1 MVPTVIERIVTHLLD
16 AAVRRWPDHAREEL
30 IREWTAEVH
39 ALGRDHDVAGPVRRW
54 RQLRFAASLVLA
66 RQPEAA
72 LPWPGRPSPARA
84 HVAWLVAA
92 PLLTM
97 LAAPPLL
104 LAVQLPL
111 AWLTLTPTLITVLAV
126 ETLVATAGVAA
137 IIGTVLARR
146 LVRRRAGASLG
157 VAAAAGLTLPMIG
170 GLLVLDGLARAV
182 NGMWA
187 GGASALVAA
196 LCLVATL
203 PPVAAGI
210 AALARGRPGL
220 AVAVAGLASPAVTL
234 TALYVA
240 VLMARPVPTDA
251 ASGPWW
257 WLIRIGQEPILNV
270 WYDRAGT
277 GLPIEAVLKVLPG
290 AVLATVVLGLA
301 HAIRSARPAPA
312 ATSESVHA
320 TSESVHAPGVP
331 SIARSPWWH
340 RIALAG
346 GAYSVVAWAVTL
358 TYLTP
363 HIGGADAW
371 PGWTT
376 EESRLWMQELQVSA
390 IVCAALCLL
399 CAAAYRGRP
408 VGPTVVGAAALVAVD
423 MAVVRQGWTTSRLL
437 PWLVAGGLIVG
448 IAAWLA
454 STRRLRPAHRPQ
466 RLVITIAVLAA
477 FLVPGSFF
485 PRFYV
490 VEGVQAPP
498 VLLLVAVGLP
508 TVLTLLAAMGVL
520 ATTRRARPGPAWRR
534 PVVLAS
540 LVAVGGVLLYQDGL
554 IPFPTGDHP
563 LGLLVFMGP
572 LALAV
577 PVAAWTIIAIH
588 GRPARRGLHVL
599 LAPPLLVGGLVVGLV
614 AAVATVVAAT
624 ALARLVLFP
633 MEYGQT
639 FDGLAYLPGAVVVG
653 LAIGHLAAVRLDR
666 GRPDAA
672 PALGTV
678 GFV

>member
-1 MVPTVIERIVTHLLD
+1 VIERIVAHLLE
-16 AAVRRWPDHAREEL
+16 AAVRRWPDHTREEL

-39 ALGRDHDVAGPVRRW
+39 ALGRDPDVAGPARRW

-72 LPWPGRPSPARA
+72 LPWPGRPTPARA
-84 HVAWLVAA
+84 HVAWLVVA

-137 IIGTVLARR
+137 FIGIVLARR
-146 LVRRRAGASLG
+146 LVRRRAGAPLG
-157 VAAAAGLTLPMIG
+157 VGAAAGLTLPMIG
-170 GLLVLDGLARAV
+170 GLLVLDVLARAV

-187 GGASALVAA
+187 GGAATLVVALV
-196 LCLVATL
+196 LVATL
-203 PPVAAGI
+203 PPLAAGV

-220 AVAVAGLASPAVTL
+220 ALAVAGLASPAVAL
-234 TALYVA
+234 AALYVT
-240 VLMARPVPTDA
+240 VLMARPVPADA
-251 ASGPWW
+251 ASRPWW
-257 WLIRIGQEPILNV
+257 WLTRIGQEPILNV
-270 WYDRAGT
+270 WYDRPGT

-312 ATSESVHA
+312 A
-320 TSESVHAPGVP
+320 VP
-331 SIARSPWWH
+331 VPARAERAQGSLARSPWWH

-346 GAYSVVAWAVTL
+346 GVYSVLAWAVTL

-376 EESRLWMQELQVSA
+376 EEGRLWMQELQVSA

-408 VGPTVVGAAALVAVD
+408 VGPTLVGAAALVAVD
-423 MAVVRQGWTTSRLL
+423 MAVVRQDWTTPRLL

-466 RLVITIAVLAA
+466 RLVITVAVLAA

-490 VEGVQAPP
+490 VKGVQAPP

-508 TVLTLLAAMGVL
+508 AVLTMLAAMGVL

-540 LVAVGGVLLYQDGL
+540 IVAVGGVLLYQDGL
-554 IPFPTGDHP
+554 IPFPAGDNP
-563 LGLLVFMGP
+563 LGPLVFMGP

-577 PVAAWTIIAIH
+577 PVAAWTITAIH

-599 LAPPLLVGGLVVGLV
+599 LAPPLLVGGLVV
-614 AAVATVVAAT
+614 AVATVVAAT

-672 PALGTV
+672 PALGMV
-678 GFV
+678 GSV